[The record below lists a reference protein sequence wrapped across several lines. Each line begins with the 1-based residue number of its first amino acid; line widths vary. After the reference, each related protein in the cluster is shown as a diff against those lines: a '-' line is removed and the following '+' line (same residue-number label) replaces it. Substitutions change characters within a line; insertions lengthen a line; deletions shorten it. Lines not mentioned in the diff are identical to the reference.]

1 RNHDAGGAADV
12 PRAAERRGPCRK
24 GRRAHGR
31 GIRFMAIA
39 RRSRALS
46 PAPDGS
52 RRPAAR
58 QRTAA
63 RSDETDRLQIII
75 RLDDLDQ
82 AVLGRAVAAIGVG
95 VVTLDQL
102 LEARLDLHLAGAGLE
117 AERVERLALGVAHR
131 ARFHA
136 RLLLGAKALAEQ
148 PERIADIVEVRP
160 HFAFA
165 GAHLPGRT

>member
-1 RNHDAGGAADV
+1 M
-12 PRAAERRGPCRK
+12 GP
-24 GRRAHGR
+24 
-31 GIRFMAIA
+31 
-39 RRSRALS
+39 
-46 PAPDGS
+46 D
-52 RRPAAR
+52 
-58 QRTAA
+58 
-63 RSDETDRLQIII
+63 SDETVVFHISE
-75 RLDDLDQ
+75 RLDDLDES
-82 AVLGRAVAAIGVG
+82 VRGRAVYAIGVG

-136 RLLLGAKALAEQ
+136 RLLLGPKALAEQ

-165 GAHLPGRT
+165 GAH